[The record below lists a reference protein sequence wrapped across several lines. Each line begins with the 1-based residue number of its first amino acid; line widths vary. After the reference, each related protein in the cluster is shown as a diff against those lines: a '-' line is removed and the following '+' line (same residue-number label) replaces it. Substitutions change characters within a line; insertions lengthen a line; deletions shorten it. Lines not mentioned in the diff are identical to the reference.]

1 MRPGALSGVA
11 VAGLGETG
19 YYKRAT
25 APQGSMGLCV
35 RAVLAACEDAGL
47 DPRDV
52 DGFVSY
58 GDDLNEGPDLA
69 LALGLRELR
78 WSSVVWGGG
87 GGGLAGA
94 LGQAAAAIVSGQ
106 ASRVVVLRGHAEG
119 AGGRLMSAVS
129 EYYMSAHY
137 RAHGVIS
144 PAQLCALRT
153 RRLLDHDGVPASTM
167 KAVAQASYRHA
178 AANPGAVGR
187 DVVLD
192 DEVYEGSRWIAE
204 PYRLFDCSRENDGAA
219 ALLLTSAR
227 EAASLAQSPVHLAA
241 VAQSTPSDWGQ
252 TIENEADYTSGGFRL
267 VAQRLWAATGLTPAD
282 VDVVQV
288 YENFTGAA
296 VASLIDHGFCD
307 AKDAGEVI
315 ALEHLLAPSGRLPT
329 NTAGGNVGEGF
340 VHGIGLALEAVRQ
353 IRGTSVN
360 QVPDAATSL
369 LISGPMA
376 PFVSSAIFTGEAVA

>member
-1 MRPGALSGVA
+1 VNGRPLRGVA

-19 YYKRAT
+19 YYKRGT

-35 RAVLAACEDAGL
+35 RAVLAACEDAGI

-52 DGFVSY
+52 DGIVSY
-58 GDDLNEGPDLA
+58 GDDHNEGPDVA

-78 WSSVVWGGG
+78 WSSIVWGGG

-94 LGQAAAAIVSGQ
+94 LGHAAAAILSGQ
-106 ASRVVVLRGHAEG
+106 AGRVVVLRGHAEG

-137 RAHGVIS
+137 RAHGIIS

-153 RRLLDHDGVPASTM
+153 RRLLDHEGVPQATM
-167 KAVAQASYRHA
+167 RAVAQASYRHA
-178 AANPGAVGR
+178 ASNPGAVGK
-187 DVVLD
+187 DVVLT

-219 ALLLTSAR
+219 ALLVTSAE
-227 EAASLAQSPVHLAA
+227 EAAGLAQMPVHLSA
-241 VAQSTPSDWGQ
+241 VAQSTPTDWGQ

-267 VAQRLWAATGLTPAD
+267 VAERLWSATGLRPAD
-282 VDVVQV
+282 IDVTQV

-307 AKDAGEVI
+307 AATAGEVVT
-315 ALEHLLAPSGRLPT
+315 LDNLLAAGGSLPV

-353 IRGTSVN
+353 IRGTSPN

-376 PFVSSAIFTGEAVA
+376 PFVSSAIFTKEPL